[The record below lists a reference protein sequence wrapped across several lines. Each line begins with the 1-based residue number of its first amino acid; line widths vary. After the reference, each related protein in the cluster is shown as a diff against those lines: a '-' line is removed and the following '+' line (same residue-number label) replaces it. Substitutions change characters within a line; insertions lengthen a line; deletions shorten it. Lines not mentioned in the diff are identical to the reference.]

1 MNTVKLERI
10 NNNLLRELSYI
21 LANDVADH
29 NLKYV
34 TVTAVKTSND
44 LSYAKVY
51 ITLLNEEY
59 KNDTLKSLKS
69 AKGYIK
75 KEKSEK
81 DERELIISLTKEGIN
96 LKEEAK
102 NVPPLI
108 AKKVKLSQEEAK
120 TLYTLLYKLL
130 EGFENE

>member
-1 MNTVKLERI
+1 MNTVKLERV
-10 NNNLLRELSYI
+10 NNNILRELSYI

-29 NLKYV
+29 NLKYA
-34 TVTAVKTSND
+34 TITAVKTSND

-75 KEKSEK
+75 KELARRIELRQIPDLDFVW
-81 DERELIISLTKEGIN
+81 DESIETGNSIENI
-96 LKEEAK
+96 LKEINAK
-102 NVPPLI
+102 NDR
-108 AKKVKLSQEEAK
+108 
-120 TLYTLLYKLL
+120 
-130 EGFENE
+130 

>member
-51 ITLLNEEY
+51 IILLNEEY

-75 KEKSEK
+75 KELARRIKLRQIPDLDFVW
-81 DERELIISLTKEGIN
+81 DESIETGNSIENI
-96 LKEEAK
+96 LKEINAK
-102 NVPPLI
+102 HDR
-108 AKKVKLSQEEAK
+108 
-120 TLYTLLYKLL
+120 
-130 EGFENE
+130 

>member
-1 MNTVKLERI
+1 MNTVKLERV
-10 NNNLLRELSYI
+10 NNNILRELSYI

-34 TVTAVKTSND
+34 TITAVKTSND

-75 KEKSEK
+75 KELRQIPDLDFVW
-81 DERELIISLTKEGIN
+81 DESIETGNSIENI
-96 LKEEAK
+96 LKEINAK
-102 NVPPLI
+102 NDR
-108 AKKVKLSQEEAK
+108 
-120 TLYTLLYKLL
+120 
-130 EGFENE
+130 

>member
-1 MNTVKLERI
+1 MNTIKLERI
-10 NNNLLRELSYI
+10 NNNILRELSYI

-51 ITLLNEEY
+51 ITLLDEDA
-59 KNDTLKSLKS
+59 KTDTLKSLKS

-75 KEKSEK
+75 KELAHKI
-81 DERELIISLTKEGIN
+81 ELRQIPDLDFVWDDSITTGNNIENILKQIKNKED
-96 LKEEAK
+96 
-102 NVPPLI
+102 
-108 AKKVKLSQEEAK
+108 Q
-120 TLYTLLYKLL
+120 
-130 EGFENE
+130 